1 MMHERLFHHNY
12 QGKPRPYPTYSLV
25 KAGIITSM
33 DFGTRQKAQETL
45 G

>member
-1 MMHERLFHHNY
+1 MMYERLFYHNS
-12 QGKPRPYPTYSLV
+12 QGKPRPYPTYSLI

-33 DFGTRQKAQETL
+33 EFGTTQKVQKTL